1 MAEKYFAELEG
12 LWRQNKKTSPMRGYL
27 KPPYPSRFQRLFQR
41 PKLLRGPDLVRE
53 LLRLR
58 AMTGD
63 RRFKDAL
70 VALGE
75 HHIVDAK
82 FNFLPWEMPFLAQER
97 ADFERETCE
106 TVHVLKTRHGASL
119 RNACAVVAALLGWPA
134 TSFAAAIKDA
144 ELIYRRH
151 LAKDGPQ
158 LPRTKLEKSCS
169 TTIPTT
175 ANS

>member
-27 KPPYPSRFQRLFQR
+27 KPPYPSWFQR
-41 PKLLRGPDLVRE
+41 PKSLRGADLVRE
-53 LLRLR
+53 LLWLG
-58 AMTGD
+58 AVTGD

-70 VALGE
+70 IALGE

-134 TSFAAAIKDA
+134 TSFAAAIKDV